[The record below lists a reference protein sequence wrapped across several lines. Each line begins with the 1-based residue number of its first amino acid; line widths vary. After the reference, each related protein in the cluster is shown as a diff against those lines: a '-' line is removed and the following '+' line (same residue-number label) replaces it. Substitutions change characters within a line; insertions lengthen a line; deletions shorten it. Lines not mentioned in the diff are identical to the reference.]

1 MPGWVARA
9 EGVYHVATGVDVKD
23 FLQVIVHH
31 YDPAVW
37 VDGWQVVV
45 ADDIW
50 VAGSAAHLPHD
61 LPGRGELG
69 DVQSLL
75 VGYVDIARLVDNQ
88 VGGVEELSR
97 PAPEAAELADEPPL
111 RREHLNPAV
120 AAIGHGHHDLHA
132 GGGLSLGD
140 GWLG

>member
-31 YDPAVW
+31 YDPAVG
-37 VDGWQVVV
+37 VDGCQVVV
-45 ADDIW
+45 ADEIW
-50 VAGSAAHLPHD
+50 VAGSAADLPDD

-69 DVQSLL
+69 HVQSLL
-75 VGYVDIARLVDNQ
+75 VGYVDVTRLVDNQ

-97 PAPEAAELADEPPL
+97 PAPEAAELADGPPFPREP
-111 RREHLNPAV
+111 LNPAV
-120 AAIGHGHHDLHA
+120 SAIAPVHHCAHRA
-132 GGGLSLGD
+132 NALSTQYRC
-140 GWLG
+140 